1 MARLN
6 LTLGEVRDVIGDGA
20 IFGHSGF
27 VCKSVMSLDRAG
39 HDDLSFVK
47 SQKYVQAA
55 KKSRAGA
62 LLVPEALGGT
72 DARQLVLSDPVAGLG
87 KLLHWISEKQCVAT
101 PGVHHAAQIA
111 EDVAEQEQVWGNPAR
126 PKMEEMRIRVLLGEL
141 GDMKRELRELREA
154 NQEVKG

>member
-87 KLLHWISEKQCVAT
+87 RLLHWISEKQCVAT

-111 EDVAEQEQVWGNPAR
+111 ESATLGENVAIG
-126 PKMEEMRIRVLLGEL
+126 RIQVLLGEL
-141 GDMKRELRELREA
+141 ADMKRELRELREA

>member
-72 DARQLVLSDPVAGLG
+72 DAHQLVLSDPVAGLG
-87 KLLHWISEKQCVAT
+87 KLLHRISEKQCVAT

-111 EDVAEQEQVWGNPAR
+111 ESATLGENVAIG
-126 PKMEEMRIRVLLGEL
+126 RIQVLLGEL
-141 GDMKRELRELREA
+141 ADMKRELRELREA

>member
-111 EDVAEQEQVWGNPAR
+111 ESATLGENVAIG
-126 PKMEEMRIRVLLGEL
+126 RIQVLLGEL
-141 GDMKRELRELREA
+141 ADMKRELRELREA